1 MRLKTL
7 RTDARSRR
15 WRRRRTLARL
25 RDRFFKALVKGARA
39 TTRGDFAA
47 MGRNAR

>member
-7 RTDARSRR
+7 RTDARARR

-25 RDRFFKALVKGARA
+25 QARFLKALVKGARA
-39 TTRGDFAA
+39 TTRGDFVA
-47 MGRNAR
+47 MGRSAR